1 MREGEKCREHLPVV
15 EQMLNPCALKMLFI
29 AKLAFNY
36 YAKLLIALT
45 VYGLQILLQRLFIG
59 TQKGYLCLH

>member
-1 MREGEKCREHLPVV
+1 
-15 EQMLNPCALKMLFI
+15 MLNPFALKMLFI

-36 YAKLLIALT
+36 YAKLLIVLT
-45 VYGLQILLQRLFIG
+45 VYGLQILLQMLFIV